1 MVDRR
6 PGMEQV
12 TQHVTQIVQ
21 TAIAS
26 DAERIP
32 YIAQARASA
41 DMTDGQKEFIRL
53 YNLMRN
59 TLIKHNL
66 MEDKK

>member
-6 PGMEQV
+6 AGGD
-12 TQHVTQIVQ
+12 Q
-21 TAIAS
+21 TAPQQTATQTVVF
-26 DAERIP
+26 DDDKIP
-32 YIAQARASA
+32 FIAQARSSA

-59 TLIKHNL
+59 KLIKHNL
-66 MEDKK
+66 MEEKK